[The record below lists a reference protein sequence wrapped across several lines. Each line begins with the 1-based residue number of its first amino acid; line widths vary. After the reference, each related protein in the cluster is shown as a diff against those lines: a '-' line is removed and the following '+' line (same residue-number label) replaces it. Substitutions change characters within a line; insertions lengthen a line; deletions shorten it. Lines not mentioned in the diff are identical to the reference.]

1 MWLIAGLGN
10 PGSQYKNNRH
20 NIGFMAVDAIYQS
33 FSFSPWSKKF
43 QAEIANGLIN
53 GEKTFL
59 IKPHTFMNLS
69 GQAIGE
75 ALRFYKLDL
84 KNLIIICDE
93 LDLPPGK
100 VRVKVGGGNNG
111 HNGIKSIDAHCGN
124 DYCRVRLGIGHP
136 GTKELV
142 HQHVLGNFTKS
153 DQEWLLPLLE
163 AIAKSIASLIKGDK
177 VLFMNEISQAMKN
190 KDLHNNNPF
199 R

>member
-1 MWLIAGLGN
+1 MWFIAGLGN
-10 PGSQYKNNRH
+10 PGSQYQNNRH

-59 IKPHTFMNLS
+59 IKPQTFMNLS

-75 ALRFYKLDL
+75 ALRFYKSDL
-84 KNLIIICDE
+84 NHLIIIHDE
-93 LDLPPGK
+93 LDLTPGK
-100 VRVKVGGGNNG
+100 IRVKIGGGNNG
-111 HNGIKSIDAHCGN
+111 HHGIKSIDTHCGTN
-124 DYCRVRLGIGHP
+124 YCRIRLGIGHP
-136 GTKELV
+136 GSKDLV

-153 DQEWLLPLLE
+153 DKEWLPLLLE
-163 AIAKSIASLIKGDK
+163 TLAKSMTLLIKGDK
-177 VLFMNEISQAMKN
+177 SLFINKISQAMKN
-190 KDLHNNNPF
+190 KNI

>member
-10 PGSQYKNNRH
+10 LGSHYQNNRH

-43 QAEIANGLIN
+43 QAEISNGLIN

-59 IKPHTFMNLS
+59 IKPQTFMNLS

-75 ALRFYKLDL
+75 ILRFYKLEL
-84 KNLIIICDE
+84 KNLIVIYDE
-93 LDLPPGK
+93 LDLPPGT
-100 VRVKVGGGNNG
+100 VRVKIGGGSNG
-111 HNGIKSIDAHCGN
+111 HNGIKSIDAHCGA

-136 GTKELV
+136 GSKELV

-153 DQEWLLPLLE
+153 DQEWLLPLLNTL
-163 AIAKSIASLIKGDK
+163 AKNIPLLVKGDSG
-177 VLFMNEISQAMKN
+177 LFINEISRVMKN
-190 KDLHNNNPF
+190 KDLQ
-199 R
+199 

>member
-10 PGSQYKNNRH
+10 PGSQYQNNRH

-59 IKPHTFMNLS
+59 IKPQTFMNLS

-84 KNLIIICDE
+84 NHLIIIHDE
-93 LDLPPGK
+93 LDLTPGK
-100 VRVKVGGGNNG
+100 IRVKIGGGNNG
-111 HNGIKSIDAHCGN
+111 HNGIKSIDTHCGTN
-124 DYCRVRLGIGHP
+124 YCRIRLGIGHP
-136 GTKELV
+136 GSKDLV

-153 DQEWLLPLLE
+153 DKEWLPLLLE
-163 AIAKSIASLIKGDK
+163 TLAKSMTLLIKGDK
-177 VLFMNEISQAMKN
+177 SLFINKISQAMKN
-190 KDLHNNNPF
+190 KNI
-199 R
+199 

>member
-10 PGSQYKNNRH
+10 PGLHYQNNRH
-20 NIGFMAVDAIYQS
+20 NIGFMAVDAIYQAL
-33 FSFSPWSKKF
+33 SFSPWSKKF
-43 QAEIANGLIN
+43 QAAISNGLIN
-53 GEKTFL
+53 DEKTFL
-59 IKPHTFMNLS
+59 IKPQTFMNLS

-111 HNGIKSIDAHCGN
+111 HNGIKSIDAHCGT
-124 DYCRVRLGIGHP
+124 DYCRIRLGIGHP
-136 GTKELV
+136 GSKELV

-153 DQEWLLPLLE
+153 DQEWLLPLLDGV
-163 AIAKSIASLIKGDK
+163 AKNIALLIKGDK
-177 VLFMNEISQAMKN
+177 CLFMNKISQATKN
-190 KDLHNNNPF
+190 KDLP
-199 R
+199 

>member
-10 PGSQYKNNRH
+10 PGSQYQNNRH

-59 IKPHTFMNLS
+59 IKPQTFMNLS

-84 KNLIIICDE
+84 NHLIIIHDE
-93 LDLPPGK
+93 LDLTPGK
-100 VRVKVGGGNNG
+100 IRVKIGGGNNG
-111 HNGIKSIDAHCGN
+111 HNGIKSIDTHCGTN
-124 DYCRVRLGIGHP
+124 YCRIRLGIGHP
-136 GTKELV
+136 GSKDLV

-153 DQEWLLPLLE
+153 DKEWLPLLLE
-163 AIAKSIASLIKGDK
+163 TLAKSMTLLIKGDK
-177 VLFMNEISQAMKN
+177 SLFINKISQAMKN
-190 KDLHNNNPF
+190 KNI